1 MALAVD
7 RPFFDAIGGPSA
19 SPSHDLGDGDCEL
32 QRDDGSQFTLTRGHW
47 EVLTLEESSD
57 KLLAAETIK
66 KDEFEETL
74 RTKLEPLESAP
85 LAGRVA
91 PVDR

>member
-19 SPSHDLGDGDCEL
+19 SPSHDLGDGDIIWLVCEL

-74 RTKLEPLESAP
+74 RTKLEPVESP
-85 LAGRVA
+85 
-91 PVDR
+91 P